1 MTARKRLDEIGIGE
15 RLIVDN
21 IDGKPDM
28 RRRLADLGLVEG
40 TRVDCLMVSP
50 LGDPTAYRIR
60 GAVIALRRA
69 DACGIVGRVEEAP

>member
-50 LGDPTAYRIR
+50 LGDPTASRIR

-69 DACGIVGRVEEAP
+69 DAYGIVGHVEDAP